1 MNLSQ
6 FKDDDG
12 VTVAWRH
19 FHDEVTRQQAV
30 RELLPLADNKEIRW
44 HDVSPGQRS
53 HSDPMGERGCLGF
66 VVLMD
71 QTEQL
76 AACAVQLRE
85 RAATA
90 ENLEELLNVARMM
103 RLGVYP
109 CNIPDF
115 ANILAEA
122 RRIFEAR
129 FTIFGRLTLTYPRA
143 IVTYDFDTLLIDR
156 EGLKFTRGGMVQS
169 HSTEDLAEVLNIAI
183 KPRKEPT

>member
-12 VTVAWRH
+12 VTVAWRY
-19 FHDEVTRQQAV
+19 FHDEATRQQAV

-44 HDVSPGQRS
+44 HDVNAVRCQE
-53 HSDPMGERGCLGF
+53 DPFGEKNCLGF
-66 VVLMD
+66 VVLID

-169 HSTEDLAEVLNIAI
+169 HSTEDLAEVINIAI
-183 KPRKEPT
+183 KPRREAT